1 MVVCCV
7 AAAALC
13 VVLSDEVVE
22 PGWLCNEGWMTR
34 WMLPVWNLLPPKKA
48 ATSTSGSGVDVMTEM
63 DNEAIL
69 NLDSSQPFI
78 HKILRSVD
86 R

>member
-1 MVVCCV
+1 
-7 AAAALC
+7 
-13 VVLSDEVVE
+13 
-22 PGWLCNEGWMTR
+22 
-34 WMLPVWNLLPPKKA
+34 MLPVWNLLPPKKA

-69 NLDSSQPFI
+69 NLDSSQLFI